1 MVGEGHEEVAQWGGM
16 EVVVEEHEGEV
27 AQWGGM
33 EVVVE
38 RREEVVVVEELDE
51 AVAEG

>member
-1 MVGEGHEEVAQWGGM
+1 MEGHEEVAQWGRMG
-16 EVVVEEHEGEV
+16 VVVEEHEGEV